1 MDNNDWKSVLGA
13 AFNIT
18 PDVTEEP
25 SVDNVQPAMSALEQ
39 QGKKM
44 IDIILDKKGRNGK
57 KVTIVANLVMDDDNL
72 KMLAAELKRACGV
85 GGSARGGEILIQGD
99 KRDKVLDFLIEK
111 GYKARII

>member
-18 PDVTEEP
+18 TDATEVP
-25 SVDNVQPAMSALEQ
+25 SADDVQPAISALEQ

-57 KVTIVANLVMDDDNL
+57 KATIVANLVMDDDNL

-99 KRDKVLDFLIEK
+99 KREKVLDFLIGK